1 MNYRLHLD
9 RVSAAYEGVSV
20 LKDISLVLPDGVFTA
35 IMGANGSGKSTLLK
49 LLGGAVAPVA
59 GKVLLDGKPVSALR
73 PRHLARDIAMLPQFP
88 LAPDGIR
95 VAELVMRGRFPHQ
108 TMFRQW
114 SAADRTAVDA
124 AMAQAGV
131 ADLAH
136 RLVSTLSG
144 GQRQRVWIAL
154 VLAQDTPIL
163 LLDEPTSFL
172 DIAYQVELMALLSEL
187 SERGRTIVAVLHD
200 INQASRHAS
209 HLVMLAGG
217 QVIAAGRPDEVVRA
231 ETMRAVFRLE
241 SVIVPDPVT
250 FTPMVVPSEL
260 RRNR

>member
-1 MNYRLHLD
+1 MNCRLHLD
-9 RVSAAYEGVSV
+9 HVSAAYDGVSV
-20 LKDISLVLPDGVFTA
+20 LEDVSLYLPDGAFTA

-49 LLGGAVAPVA
+49 LLGGAIAPTG
-59 GKVLLDGKPVSALR
+59 GKVSLDGKPVSGLR

-88 LAPDGIR
+88 LAPEGIR

-108 TMFRQW
+108 TVFRQW
-114 SAADRTAVDA
+114 SAADKAAVDA

-131 ADLAH
+131 ADLAD

-172 DIAYQVELMALLSEL
+172 DIAYQIEVMALLSEL
-187 SERGRTIVAVLHD
+187 SERGRTIIAVLHD

-209 HLVMLAGG
+209 HLVMLGGG
-217 QVIAAGRPDEVVRA
+217 QVAAAGRPDEVVSV
-231 ETMRAVFRLE
+231 TTVRAVFGLE

-250 FTPMVVPSEL
+250 LTPMVVPSEF